1 MQDNTPQHTQTFDC
15 AEKMFRPQ
23 KKEKKKK
30 KKKMIMSCSQIV

>member
-23 KKEKKKK
+23 KKKRKKNEKNTQKGNLS
-30 KKKMIMSCSQIV
+30 I